1 MLVRYFRL
9 NSIYHGAGIEA
20 MSSPRTA
27 PRQLFGILRCEG
39 FSSQLLDVRKVHEGA
54 HPGLPE
60 T

>member
-9 NSIYHGAGIEA
+9 NSIYHGASIEA

-39 FSSQLLDVRKVHEGA
+39 FGSQLLDVRKSTKVR
-54 HPGLPE
+54 